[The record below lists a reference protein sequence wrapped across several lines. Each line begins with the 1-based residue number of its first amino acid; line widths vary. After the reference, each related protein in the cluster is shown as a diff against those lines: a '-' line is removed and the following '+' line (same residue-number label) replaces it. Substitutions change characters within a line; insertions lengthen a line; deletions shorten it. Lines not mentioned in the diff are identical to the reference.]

1 MGLDR
6 FKPTFDNKYK
16 VGETVYAKESP
27 NIPLVIRRY
36 VHRVYYCKNVASPE
50 NFESV
55 YYERELMQAP
65 EKSE

>member
-16 VGETVYAKESP
+16 AGETVFAKEYST
-27 NIPLVIRRY
+27 IPLMIRRY
-36 VHRVYYCKNVASPE
+36 VHRVYSCKNVDEPE

-55 YYERELMQAP
+55 YYERELKKAP

>member
-16 VGETVYAKESP
+16 AGETVFAKESP
-27 NIPLVIRRY
+27 TIPLIIRRY
-36 VHRVYYCKNVASPE
+36 VHRIYYCKIVDDPE
-50 NFESV
+50 NAESV
-55 YYERELMQAP
+55 YYERELTKAP